1 MIFINRIYLIATIV
15 IIIFLLLSLGFL
27 IYCAFFAYREYAQ
40 LESDDT
46 EKKDF
51 ARLAP
56 WLTPATPFIWLG
68 QMIILAPLSIL
79 FGIFLVLFPFILIIF
94 RPLPKDDPVRRFILK
109 VGNGALKINTKLL
122 LALGLHTK
130 PIRFSA

>member
-15 IIIFLLLSLGFL
+15 ILLLLLSLGFL
-27 IYCAFFAYREYAQ
+27 IYCGFFAYRINAQ
-40 LESDDT
+40 LDSDDT

-130 PIRFSA
+130 PFRFSG